1 MKRRKDTQKTAICT
15 QFSLTSKHQFGFHS
29 VSNDCKKICQIFQ
42 NLSSLFLVK

>member
-29 VSNDCKKICQIFQ
+29 VSNDCKKYAKF
-42 NLSSLFLVK
+42 SKTYPVYF